1 MNSNFKSLGLSKEV
15 LNSIESLGYEN
26 PSKIQE
32 SIIPLIVEGT
42 DVIGQAQTGTG
53 KTLAF
58 AASILSKIDVSKN
71 VVQAL
76 ILTPTRELAMQVC
89 NEFRRLNQSKEFDIV
104 AVYGGDSIE
113 RQIKDLRR
121 GADVVVGTPGRVL
134 DLLKR
139 RKLKIEDISF
149 FVLDEAD
156 EMLNMG
162 FLEDIESVLETTPE
176 EKQTL
181 LFSATMPKTIKKLAA
196 NYMKK
201 DFEHVEVK
209 SETKTSDNVKEYY
222 TLVNEKYRLE
232 ILCRILDF
240 RNSAKTIIFCHT
252 KKECDELV
260 TELQAKNYS
269 IEAMHGDI
277 AQSMRMKT
285 LDRFKNGSFK
295 VLIATD
301 VAARGIHIDN
311 IDLVVNFKVPRESE
325 TYVHRIGRTGRA
337 NNKGE
342 AITLLTHKEMSKL
355 RNIEKS
361 TKSTLEEMPV
371 INGENI
377 MESKYLSL
385 IKSANE
391 VQDIDKAMEY
401 LRDFNKA
408 DILKLAAGLLK
419 NAVASTIG
427 SDITQEINIKD
438 KSGHVKGID
447 KNKTR
452 VFVNIGSKDGLKKG
466 TLLDLIKKETKMNKD
481 HFNNIEILSTFTFVD
496 VDSKVVNEFIK
507 KFTNKVYSKRKIRIE
522 ISNKQKR
529 R

>member
-1 MNSNFKSLGLSKEV
+1 MNDFKTLGLSKEV
-15 LNSIESLGYEN
+15 LNSIETLGYEK

-32 SIIPLIVEGT
+32 DIIPLIINGY

-58 AASILSKIDVSKN
+58 AASILSKIDIKKN
-71 VVQAL
+71 VVQAI

-89 NEFRRLNQSKEFDIV
+89 KEFRGLTQSKSFDIV

-113 RQIKDLRR
+113 RQIKDLKK

-139 RKLKIEDISF
+139 KRLKLDDISF

-162 FLEDIESVLETTPE
+162 FLEDIETVLKTTND
-176 EKQTL
+176 EKQIL
-181 LFSATMPKTIKKLAA
+181 MFSATMPKSIKSLAR
-196 NYMKK
+196 NYMSEKY
-201 DFEHVEVK
+201 EHIVVK
-209 SETKTSDNVKEYY
+209 SDTKTSDNVLEQY

-232 ILCRILDF
+232 ILCRILDY
-240 RNSAKTIIFCHT
+240 RNFAKTIIFCHT

-269 IEAMHGDI
+269 IETMHGDI

-285 LDRFKNGSFK
+285 LERFKNGSFK

-311 IDLVVNFKVPRESE
+311 IDLVVNYKVPRESE

-337 NNKGE
+337 GNKGE
-342 AITLLTHKEMSKL
+342 SITLLTHKEMSKL
-355 RNIEKS
+355 RIIEKS
-361 TKSTLEEMPV
+361 TNCKIVELPI
-371 INGENI
+371 INGIDI
-377 MESKYLSL
+377 MESKYLS
-385 IKSANE
+385 IVKEGNE
-391 VQDIDKAMEY
+391 ATDKEKAMEY

-408 DILKLAAGLLK
+408 DLLNLAAGLLT
-419 NAVASTIG
+419 NAVKLSVG
-427 SDITQEINIKD
+427 SDISKEINIKD
-438 KSGHVKGID
+438 NSNGRARGID

-452 VFVNIGSKDGLKKG
+452 VFINIGSKDGLKKG
-466 TLLDLIKKETKMNKD
+466 SLLDLIKKETKMNKD
-481 HFNNIEILSTFTFVD
+481 YFNNIEILSTFSFCD
-496 VDSKVVNEFIK
+496 VDTKVVKEFIK
-507 KFTNKVYSKRKIRIE
+507 KFTNKVYAKRKIRIE
-522 ISNKQKR
+522 ISNKQK
-529 R
+529 